1 MLSLLI
7 VVEHCDNAL
16 PLHQGEQ
23 NLGLVLHLE
32 DRRLR
37 FSWDEIFGSIWG
49 WGEGT
54 LNPNIVKQQTFNW
67 FLFRNHFRDP
77 YQSLCPLVFDLLVLG
92 SIQGPVAPPR
102 HQVNLSKTTRS
113 YSPEVYRPGLH
124 VTKKISSDS

>member
-1 MLSLLI
+1 MRKALLPEKRKVGKKLLFLGHPHLQVLQHQKAVLSLLI

-49 WGEGT
+49 GG
-54 LNPNIVKQQTFNW
+54 
-67 FLFRNHFRDP
+67 H
-77 YQSLCPLVFDLLVLG
+77 
-92 SIQGPVAPPR
+92 SIQ
-102 HQVNLSKTTRS
+102 
-113 YSPEVYRPGLH
+113 
-124 VTKKISSDS
+124 IS